1 MDRIRN
7 LTKVQKVFMAT
18 MLIMTLLFTVAYP
31 ITISRVGIEYN
42 NAIFVPSE
50 ENNSTVYSG
59 RVNGQKACF
68 TVSADNTMVYQ
79 YGDKTYGPYKF
90 NIDPT
95 AIPNDHPAKS
105 SMTGVEIW
113 HGDDILF
120 RGGIYESDS
129 YQLLYNENGNMVI
142 EYSVSVGSGVQHYI
156 DGEQVDPAEP
166 TASELWN
173 LMHNPELTHKGDWAW
188 WFGGV
193 FICIINALLILYVD
207 ELFRWDLA
215 FHIRNVYDAEPSDWE
230 IVTRYIGWTSLII
243 VALICFY
250 QGLTVVV

>member
-1 MDRIRN
+1 
-7 LTKVQKVFMAT
+7 MAT

-68 TVSADNTMVYQ
+68 TVSTDNTMVYQ

-113 HGDDILF
+113 QGDDILF
-120 RGGIYESDS
+120 RGGIYESDT
-129 YQLLYNENGNMVI
+129 YQLLYNENGSVI
-142 EYSVSVGSGVQHYI
+142 YCLSFFVILILLSYI
-156 DGEQVDPAEP
+156 D
-166 TASELWN
+166 
-173 LMHNPELTHKGDWAW
+173 
-188 WFGGV
+188 
-193 FICIINALLILYVD
+193 LIK
-207 ELFRWDLA
+207 
-215 FHIRNVYDAEPSDWE
+215 
-230 IVTRYIGWTSLII
+230 
-243 VALICFY
+243 
-250 QGLTVVV
+250 